1 MQLRERRLG
10 RGWSQEQLA
19 ERSGLSVRTIQRIEN
34 GQAPGLASTAALAA
48 AFGID
53 VDQLVAD
60 QVRAPA
66 PVTFVEAIRTC
77 LTRYADFDG
86 RAGRS
91 EYWWFMVFVLLVVS
105 IATLVNEVLG
115 SIVLLLLALPLLA
128 AGARRL
134 HDTGH
139 SGWWQLFALAPV
151 AVVVPLFMCAM
162 PAPAEAS
169 VTPSG

>member
-1 MQLRERRLG
+1 MQLRELRLG

-48 AFGID
+48 AFGVD
-53 VDQLVAD
+53 VDQFAD
-60 QVRAPA
+60 GAEPEPA
-66 PVTFVEAIRTC
+66 PVSFVEAIRIC
-77 LTRYADFDG
+77 LGKYADFDG
-86 RAGRS
+86 RAGRA
-91 EYWWFMVFVLLVVS
+91 EYWWFMVFVVLVAS
-105 IATLVNEVLG
+105 IATLVNEVAG
-115 SIVLLLLALPLLA
+115 SIVLLVLLLPLLA

-162 PAPAEAS
+162 PARVDENL
-169 VTPSG
+169 TPSA